1 MKINS
6 LFRLTC
12 YMLLTIGLCTCV
24 CSVLWYSAT
33 SEAFLN
39 EMYIQR
45 KGVNASYEV
54 FRWGMLSGLIFAMM
68 GGTPLLILL
77 LRKWKSVEEITKDQD
92 EQINKAEGNSKI
104 PE

>member
-1 MKINS
+1 
-6 LFRLTC
+6 
-12 YMLLTIGLCTCV
+12 
-24 CSVLWYSAT
+24 
-33 SEAFLN
+33 
-39 EMYIQR
+39 
-45 KGVNASYEV
+45 
-54 FRWGMLSGLIFAMM
+54 MLSGLIFAMM